1 MKQRKRETK
10 NKDETEKERRT
21 PVVEGR
27 DKEKKIGE
35 KLRREEHSLYKE
47 EKDQALI
54 TPNHKR

>member
-1 MKQRKRETK
+1 MKQRKRETE
-10 NKDETEKERRT
+10 NIDETEKERRT
-21 PVVEGR
+21 PVAEGI

-35 KLRREEHSLYKE
+35 KLGREEHGLYKE